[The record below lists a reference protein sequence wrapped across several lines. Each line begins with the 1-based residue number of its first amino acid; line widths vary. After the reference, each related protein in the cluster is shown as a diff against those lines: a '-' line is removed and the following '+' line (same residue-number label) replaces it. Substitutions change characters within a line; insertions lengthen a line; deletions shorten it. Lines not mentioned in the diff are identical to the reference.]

1 MGAMSPA
8 ELPEQVRRLVLEGLD
23 TVTELEALLMLRGTP
38 GRAWT
43 SDAVSTRLYV
53 RPAVAVQALGA
64 LTRRGFLLEA
74 DDGFTYQPVSPDLAD
89 DVTALAKAYS
99 TSLIAVTQLIHAKPS
114 SSLQD
119 FARAFRIRRDS

>member
-1 MGAMSPA
+1 MSPA
-8 ELPEQVRRLVLEGLD
+8 ELPEQVRRLIIEAID
-23 TVTELEALLMLRGTP
+23 TVTELEALLLLRGTP
-38 GRAWT
+38 GRFWT

-53 RPAVAVQALGA
+53 RPAVAAQALGA
-64 LTRRGFLLEA
+64 LTRRGFLGEG
-74 DDGFTYQPVSPDLAD
+74 DEGFTYQPSSTDLAN

-99 TSLIAVTQLIHAKPS
+99 TNLIAVTQLIHAKPS